1 MENKEILILVVTA
14 IALLGLFLISVTAK
28 DDENTIELSDDEAE
42 EYRKRLVE
50 REEKDVELDKE
61 D

>member
-14 IALLGLFLISVTAK
+14 IALLGMFLISVTAK

-50 REEKDVELDKE
+50 REEKDIELDKE